1 MEKPKYQIIAFI
13 SGIFTL
19 FAFSNLV
26 SRVHFT
32 KNTEHLTYIWVASV
46 LTAQS
51 LLVIYGLLNNA
62 YGIYIPATILVVG
75 ILYILYIK
83 RTYEENAIIEKD
95 LQQKNILI
103 EQSMN

>member
-1 MEKPKYQIIAFI
+1 MERPKYQIIAFI

-19 FAFSNLV
+19 IAFTNLV

-32 KNTEHLTYIWVASV
+32 KYTEHLSYIWIASI

-51 LLVIYGLLNNA
+51 LLFIYGIINNS
-62 YGIYIPATILVVG
+62 YGIYIPASILVVG

-83 RTYEENAIIEKD
+83 LNYEMNNKIEDDLIKKD
-95 LQQKNILI
+95 ILTNKI
-103 EQSMN
+103 K

>member
-1 MEKPKYQIIAFI
+1 MDKPKYQIIAFI

-32 KNTEHLTYIWVASV
+32 QNTEHLTYVWVASV

-51 LLVIYGLLNNA
+51 LLVIYGIINKS

-75 ILYILYIK
+75 ILYILYTKIN
-83 RTYEENAIIEKD
+83 YEENGIIEDALIKK
-95 LQQKNILI
+95 QILTTI
-103 EQSMN
+103 